1 MLKMERLLK
10 LQEKFNKI
18 CRVNK
23 KKSIIILSK
32 FVWFNAAY
40 LKQNFDLTFLFS

>member
-23 KKSIIILSK
+23 KKIH
-32 FVWFNAAY
+32 N
-40 LKQNFDLTFLFS
+40 NFE